1 MESFTFYFLMTEL
14 YRKATD
20 FTKTN
25 GQESS
30 FWLPFSNLFC
40 SPNLC
45 TVLGSISTMMLH
57 SNYHGHPHLVPV
69 FNSLLSVNLTGIKM
83 NHPIHIHPSH
93 SILPSILFCTPS
105 AHCLTQQCLWITCFS
120 SSLTLLSRLKSRHL
134 IQGLT
139 LDPDASLP
147 PSWSYFKEVI
157 AALCPLKVTFPSPL
171 RRLKIR
177 IDPSS

>member
-1 MESFTFYFLMTEL
+1 MESFILFSDDWDIG
-14 YRKATD
+14 K
-20 FTKTN
+20 
-25 GQESS
+25 
-30 FWLPFSNLFC
+30 LPILPKRMAKNHHFDSPFPIC
-40 SPNLC
+40 FVPPNLC
-45 TVLGSISTMMLH
+45 TVLGSISTMMLQ

-69 FNSLLSVNLTGIKM
+69 FNSLLSVNLTGNKM

-105 AHCLTQQCLWITCFS
+105 AHCFTQQCLWITCFS
-120 SSLTLLSRLKSRHL
+120 SSLTLLSRLKSGHL